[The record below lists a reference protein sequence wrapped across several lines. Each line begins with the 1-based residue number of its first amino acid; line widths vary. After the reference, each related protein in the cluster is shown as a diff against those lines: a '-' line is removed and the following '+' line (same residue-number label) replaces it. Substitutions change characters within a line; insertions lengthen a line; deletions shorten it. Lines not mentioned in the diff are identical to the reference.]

1 VASEAMTPS
10 RRYSAFSLARHA
22 LSNAPWPRA
31 WRAAE
36 PQSSYDVVIVGGGGH
51 GLATAHYL
59 AANHGIRNVAV
70 LERAYVGSGNVGRNT
85 TIVRSNY
92 VLDGNTQ
99 FFEYSLKLWEGM
111 SRELNFNV
119 MLSQRGQIIL
129 GHSPLQLDVLA
140 RKGNIMRLNG
150 IDAELLDCGQVM
162 RLLPYLDYSAE
173 ARFPI
178 WGGLL
183 QRRAGTARHD
193 AVAWGYARAADA
205 QGVDVIENCEVQG
218 FLIRNGRVFG
228 VETNRGR
235 ILAGRVG
242 IAVAG
247 HSSHVAAMAG
257 LRLPIESHLLQAFVT
272 EPIKPF
278 LDHVISFG
286 AEFFYIS
293 QSDKGGLVFGGHT
306 DGFNNYT
313 QRGQFPKVQ
322 NVAESAVALIPSV
335 SRLRLLRHWAG
346 IQDMT
351 PDGSPLICRTPI
363 RNLYLNGGWCYQG
376 FKATPASG
384 WCFAHTIANDE
395 EHALNRCYS
404 LDRFERGAELDE
416 DGVGNWTY
424 KQ

>member
-1 VASEAMTPS
+1 MRIKAS
-10 RRYSAFSLARHA
+10 RRYSAYSLARHA

-36 PQSSYDVVIVGGGGH
+36 PKSSYDVVIVGGGGH

-99 FFEYSLKLWEGM
+99 FFEYSLRLWEGL
-111 SRELNFNV
+111 SGALNFNV
-119 MLSQRGQIIL
+119 MLSQRGQIVL

-150 IDAELLDCGQVM
+150 IDAELLDRGEVM
-162 RLLPYLDYSAE
+162 RLLPYLDYSSE

-178 WGGLL
+178 LGGLL

-205 QGVDVIENCEVQG
+205 DGVDVIEQCEVQG
-218 FLIRNGRVFG
+218 FLIRNGSVYG

-235 ILAGRVG
+235 ILADRVG

-257 LRLPIESHLLQAFVT
+257 LRLPVESHLLQAFVS

-278 LDHVISFG
+278 VDHVISYG

-293 QSDKGGLVFGGHT
+293 QSDKGGLVFGGHI
-306 DGFNNYT
+306 DGFNSYT

-322 NVAESAVALIPSV
+322 SVAESAVALIPAV

-351 PDGSPLICRTPI
+351 PDGSPFICRTPI
-363 RNLYLNGGWCYQG
+363 RRLYLNAGWCYQG

-395 EHALNRCYS
+395 EHALNRCYT

-424 KQ
+424 RQ

>member
-1 VASEAMTPS
+1 
-10 RRYSAFSLARHA
+10 
-22 LSNAPWPRA
+22 
-31 WRAAE
+31 
-36 PQSSYDVVIVGGGGH
+36 
-51 GLATAHYL
+51 
-59 AANHGIRNVAV
+59 
-70 LERAYVGSGNVGRNT
+70 
-85 TIVRSNY
+85 
-92 VLDGNTQ
+92 
-99 FFEYSLKLWEGM
+99 
-111 SRELNFNV
+111 
-119 MLSQRGQIIL
+119 
-129 GHSPLQLDVLA
+129 
-140 RKGNIMRLNG
+140 
-150 IDAELLDCGQVM
+150 VM

-178 WGGLL
+178 WGALL

-218 FLIRNGRVFG
+218 FLIRNGSVYG
-228 VETNRGR
+228 VETSRGL

-257 LRLPIESHLLQAFVT
+257 LRLPIESHLLQAFVS

-278 LDHVISFG
+278 LDHVLSFG
-286 AEFFYIS
+286 AELFYIS
-293 QSDKGGLVFGGHT
+293 QSDKGGLVFGGHI
-306 DGFNNYT
+306 DGFNSYT

-363 RNLYLNGGWCYQG
+363 RHLYLNGGWCYQG

-384 WCFAHTIANDE
+384 WCFAHTIAHDE

-404 LDRFERGAELDE
+404 LDRFARGAELDE
-416 DGVGNWTY
+416 GGVGNWTY